1 MQETNH
7 DIAEK
12 QSFMQRYKPLF
23 VIIATVAFSA
33 AALAFVASGGRM
45 HRFMESFMG
54 LFFINF
60 AMFKLIDLKGF
71 VKGFTLYDF
80 IAKRSRI
87 YAFFYPFIEFGLGLL
102 YLIAFAPM
110 ITNSITLLL
119 MLISG
124 FGVIKAIITSDEQ
137 LQCACLGTRLNV
149 PLSTVS
155 VIENFG
161 MAVMAF
167 FMLWQG
173 L

>member
-1 MQETNH
+1 MQEKMNTS
-7 DIAEK
+7 EK
-12 QSFMQRYKPLF
+12 QPFVQRYKPIF
-23 VIIATVAFSA
+23 VIISTVAISA
-33 AALAFVASGGRM
+33 AALALIDGRIY
-45 HRFMESFMG
+45 RFMETFMG

-71 VKGFTLYDF
+71 VEGFTLYDL

-87 YAFFYPFIEFGLGLL
+87 YAFFYPFIELVLGLL
-102 YLIAFAPM
+102 YLIAFIPI
-110 ITNSITLLL
+110 ITNSITLSL

-137 LQCACLGTRLNV
+137 LQCACLGTSLNV

-155 VIENFG
+155 IIENFG